1 MTVGDLYRCE
11 SNWNT
16 VRDGQT
22 CIYLGEDFIHRSDGV
37 VVQNHKVLFL
47 GESIATTIDKGVL
60 KWLKK
65 VINESW

>member
-1 MTVGDLYRCE
+1 MKVGDLYRCE

-22 CIYLGEDFIHRSDGV
+22 SIYLGEDFIHQSDGV
-37 VVQNHKVLFL
+37 VVQNHKVFFL
-47 GESIATTIDKGVL
+47 GDSIPTTIDRTVL

-65 VINESW
+65 VINESR

>member
-1 MTVGDLYRCE
+1 MKVGDLYRCE
-11 SNWNT
+11 SNRNT

-37 VVQNHKVLFL
+37 VVQNHKVFFL
-47 GESIATTIDKGVL
+47 GDSIATTIDKSVL

-65 VINESW
+65 VLDESR

>member
-1 MTVGDLYRCE
+1 MKIGDLYRCE
-11 SNWNT
+11 SNRNT

-22 CIYLGEDFIHRSDGV
+22 CISLGEDFIHPSDGV

-65 VINESW
+65 VLDESR